1 MKNTSKASKDRIV
14 RAMAGFMII
23 SMLLVQKLC
32 NIDLSVF
39 ILGVGINLFQFGITG
54 YCPVASYF
62 EKIGWL
68 QNN

>member
-1 MKNTSKASKDRIV
+1 MINSSKASKDRMV
-14 RAMAGFMII
+14 RAMAGFLII
-23 SMLLVQKLC
+23 AMLLVQKLF
-32 NIDLSVF
+32 NFDLSVF
-39 ILGVGINLFQFGITG
+39 ILGVGLNLLQFGFTG

>member
-1 MKNTSKASKDRIV
+1 MKYTSKASKDRIV

-23 SMLLVQKLC
+23 AMLLIQKLFSL
-32 NIDLSVF
+32 DLSVF

>member
-1 MKNTSKASKDRIV
+1 MKQSTKASKDRMV
-14 RAMAGFMII
+14 RAMAGFMVIA
-23 SMLLVQKLC
+23 MLLIQMLFK
-32 NIDLSVF
+32 IDLSVF

-54 YCPVASYF
+54 YCPVAAYF